1 MVVVIKIEK
10 KMKEED
16 VFDSSGRCETKKLV
30 SMHLKLKREIGH
42 FTLSSMGIY
51 LVECTLYCPRWPP
64 AKMAAHGTMLI
75 SLFTLESVNMGGF

>member
-1 MVVVIKIEK
+1 MVVIIKKEK

-30 SMHLKLKREIGH
+30 SIHLKLKREIGH

-51 LVECTLYCPRWPP
+51 LVECTLTGLRLTP
-64 AKMAAHGTMLI
+64 T
-75 SLFTLESVNMGGF
+75 